1 MPTFISTAILKRDI
15 FSETHKGHFSGN
27 PDEPVIRRIVTVAP
41 WWSRPVAWWLA
52 HREIRALE
60 AVRGIAGTTELLSV
74 DRDGLFRRWSEGT
87 PLHLARPAD
96 PLWYRDARRLLLQ
109 MRRRGITH
117 NDIAKPQNWLVLPDG
132 SAGVIDFQLASLHRR
147 RGWLFRI
154 MAYED
159 RRHLIKQKRAFA
171 PNLLTPKEKRILARR
186 SLPSRIWFATFKPV
200 YNLVTRGLLRWSDGE
215 GTQDRI
221 DIEGPGINSAFM
233 QHPAVT
239 DVALAVCPLPRKGVG
254 LYAFV
259 EAPEGV
265 EPAELE
271 RLQRLR
277 MPSGGADLIQPV
289 SRLPRYADGSPR
301 DDILRLIAMNQMT
314 ELETLLGDDQDL
326 ATISREIAASR
337 LNFTDRRL
345 SKLEKGSA

>member
-1 MPTFISTAILKRDI
+1 MADFISTAILKRDV
-15 FSETHKGHFSGN
+15 FSETHKGYLAGA
-27 PDEPVIRRIVTVAP
+27 PDEPVIRRIVSAAP
-41 WWSRPVAWWLA
+41 WWSSPVAWWLA
-52 HREIRALE
+52 RREIRALGK
-60 AVRGIAGTTELLSV
+60 VKGIRGTPELLSV
-74 DRDGLFRRWSEGT
+74 DKDGLFRRWSEGT
-87 PLHLARPAD
+87 PLHLARPTDAA
-96 PLWYRDARRLLLQ
+96 WYRDARRLLLD
-109 MRRRGITH
+109 MRHAGVTH

-132 SAGVIDFQLASLHRR
+132 SAGVIDFQLASVHNR
-147 RGWLFRI
+147 RGRLFRI

-171 PNLLTPKEKRILARR
+171 PQLLTATEKRILARR
-186 SLPSRIWFATFKPV
+186 SLPSRIWRATAKPV
-200 YNLVTRGLLRWSDGE
+200 YNIVTRGLFRWSDGE

-221 DIEGPGINSAFM
+221 DLESPGINSAFM

-265 EPAELE
+265 DAAELE
-271 RLQRLR
+271 KLQRLR

-289 SRLPRYADGSPR
+289 ARLPRFADGSPR

-314 ELETLLGDDQDL
+314 ELDDAVKGDPDL
-326 ATISREIAASR
+326 AAIAREIASAR

-345 SKLEKGSA
+345 SRLERSRS

>member
-15 FSETHKGHFSGN
+15 FSETHKGHFAGN
-27 PDEPVIRRIVTVAP
+27 PQEQVIRRIVTATP

-60 AVRGIAGTTELLSV
+60 AVEGIAGTTELLSV
-74 DRDGLFRRWSEGT
+74 DEDGIFRRWAEGT
-87 PLHLARPAD
+87 PLQLARPAD
-96 PLWYRDARRLLLQ
+96 PHWYRDARRLILE
-109 MRRRGITH
+109 MHRRGVTH

-132 SAGVIDFQLASLHRR
+132 SAGIIDFQLAVLHKR
-147 RGWLFRI
+147 RGRLFRI

-171 PNLLTPKEKRILARR
+171 PGLLTPREIDMLGRR
-186 SLPSRIWFATFKPV
+186 SLPSRIWLATFKPV
-200 YNLVTRGLLRWSDGE
+200 YNFITRGLLRWSDGE
-215 GTQDRI
+215 GTRDRM
-221 DIEGPGINSAFM
+221 DIESPGINSAFM

-239 DVALAVCPLPRKGVG
+239 DVALAVFPLPRKGVG

-265 EPAELE
+265 DPLELE
-271 RLQRLR
+271 RLQRIR
-277 MPSGGADLIQPV
+277 MSRGGADLIQPV
-289 SRLPRYADGSPR
+289 SRLPRHKDGSPR

-314 ELETLLGDDQDL
+314 ELESLVGNDPAMAALTK
-326 ATISREIAASR
+326 EIASER

-345 SKLEKGSA
+345 SQQEKAGR

>member
-1 MPTFISTAILKRDI
+1 MTEFISTAILKRDV
-15 FSETHKGHFSGN
+15 FSETHKGYLQDRSA
-27 PDEPVIRRIVTVAP
+27 DPVIRRIVSAAP
-41 WWSRPVAWWLA
+41 WWSRPVARWLA
-52 HREIRALE
+52 RREIRALD
-60 AVRGIAGTTELLSV
+60 AVKGIAGTPELLRV
-74 DRDGLFRRWSEGT
+74 DADGLLRRWCEGT

-96 PLWYRDARRLLLQ
+96 PAWYRDARRLLLE
-109 MRRRGITH
+109 MRRRGVTH
-117 NDIAKPQNWLVLPDG
+117 NDIAKPQNWLLLPDG

-147 RGWLFRI
+147 RGRLFRI

-171 PNLLTPKEKRILARR
+171 PHLLTAREKRILARR

-221 DIEGPGINSAFM
+221 DLEGPGISSAFM

-239 DVALAVCPLPRKGVG
+239 DVALTVCPLPRKGIG

-265 EPAELE
+265 DAAELE
-271 RLQRLR
+271 KLQRLCMR
-277 MPSGGADLIQPV
+277 RGGADLIHPLP
-289 SRLPRYADGSPR
+289 RMPRYADGSPR
-301 DDILRLIAMNQMT
+301 DDLLRLIAMNQMT
-314 ELETLLGDDQDL
+314 ELDALVSREPDL
-326 ATISREIAASR
+326 ADLAHDIAAGR
-337 LNFTDRRL
+337 RNFTDRRL
-345 SKLEKGSA
+345 SKLEKKRG